1 MVGKIVFW
9 LIGLSNALLLQWL
22 TVKLSFTIWYTCRM
36 VGHDNLCFILKD
48 SEEDELVNFKTPTNP
63 GDAVEIYLEA

>member
-1 MVGKIVFW
+1 
-9 LIGLSNALLLQWL
+9 
-22 TVKLSFTIWYTCRM
+22 M

-48 SEEDELVNFKTPTNP
+48 SEVDELVNFKTPTNP